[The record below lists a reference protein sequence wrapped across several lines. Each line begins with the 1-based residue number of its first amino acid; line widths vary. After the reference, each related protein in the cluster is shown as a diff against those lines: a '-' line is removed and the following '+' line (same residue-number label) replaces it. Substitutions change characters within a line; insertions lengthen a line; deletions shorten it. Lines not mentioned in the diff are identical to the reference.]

1 MNPSNPCSSVWSKE
15 HQLKILEI
23 AKKYKIPIL
32 ADEVYFGIVYPGKE
46 YYPFANLDKDVPIIS
61 INSLSKTCLLPG
73 WRFGW
78 VIVYNRHGFFDRVL
92 EHLDNFQKMIFPP
105 SSIIQYALPKLFEC
119 YNENY
124 YNSINTR
131 LAEMAAYVYEGL
143 SDIKGI

>member
-1 MNPSNPCSSVWSKE
+1 M
-15 HQLKILEI
+15 KILEI

-105 SSIIQYALPKLFEC
+105 SSII
-119 YNENY
+119 
-124 YNSINTR
+124 
-131 LAEMAAYVYEGL
+131 
-143 SDIKGI
+143 